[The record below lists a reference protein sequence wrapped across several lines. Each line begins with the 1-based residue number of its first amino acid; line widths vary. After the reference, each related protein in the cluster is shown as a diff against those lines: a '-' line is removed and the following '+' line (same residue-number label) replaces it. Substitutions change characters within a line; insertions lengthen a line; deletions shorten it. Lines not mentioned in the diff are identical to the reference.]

1 MNFFLAVH
9 LEGILSSHLETGKAR
24 RTVDDAVVITV
35 AIQTEVGKLRSLVA
49 PAGAHRHEGIHVVG
63 AEAGRKA
70 AHTTEAQRTVVTR
83 QIHLSFTAEETGTL
97 AHFAV
102 VSRETVFENE
112 ANLHAVTEVFRAL
125 QTEAGAGVL
134 AGGFLEL
141 IRGRRAVVEVLILQA
156 EVDLTVEGH
165 IGSHRGTGKRAENG
179 DRNKSLLH
187 NGVLQKLNLGAAR

>member
-1 MNFFLAVH
+1 MHLFLTVH
-9 LEGILSSHLETGKAR
+9 LEGILSSHLETGKTR
-24 RTVDDAVVITV
+24 GLVDNRIVITV
-35 AIQTEVGKLRSLVA
+35 AIQTEVGKLGSLIT
-49 PAGAHRHEGIHVVG
+49 PAGAHRHEGVHV
-63 AEAGRKA
+63 ERTETGRKA
-70 AHTTEAQRTVVTR
+70 THTAKTESTEVTGHI
-83 QIHLSFTAEETGTL
+83 QLSFTTEETGTL

-112 ANLHAVTEVFRAL
+112 ANLVAVTEVFRAL
-125 QTEAGAGVL
+125 QAKAGAGIL
-134 AGGFLEL
+134 TGGFLEL
-141 IRGRRAVVEVLILQA
+141 VGFRRAVVKVLILQA